1 MSNPFETYGLKH
13 LSPSTCARFT
23 SCPAMFVLEKVLGRR
38 TAVGTAAHRGS
49 AAEYGVA
56 LALDGADLK
65 EAQEQANAKFD
76 TLAALSGD
84 PRRDKHRESVAGMV
98 EQGYLALKQYG
109 KPSSA
114 QKLVTRDVEGLA
126 VPIIGYY
133 DFAWDDLGLIV
144 DLKTTDAVPSNIRA
158 SHARQGAFYAACMGG
173 NWSARICYASG
184 KKSANAQ
191 IENQAAHLTAMDAIA
206 LTIQRFLSLSTDPQE
221 LAGLVVPD
229 VESFYFSDPMARQAA
244 FEVWGI

>member
-1 MSNPFETYGLKH
+1 
-13 LSPSTCARFT
+13 
-23 SCPAMFVLEKVLGRR
+23 
-38 TAVGTAAHRGS
+38 
-49 AAEYGVA
+49 
-56 LALDGADLK
+56 
-65 EAQEQANAKFD
+65 
-76 TLAALSGD
+76 
-84 PRRDKHRESVAGMV
+84 MV
-98 EQGYLALKQYG
+98 EQGFLALKTYG

-158 SHARQGAFYAACMGG
+158 SHARQGAFYAACISG
-173 NWSARICYASG
+173 NWSARICYASA
-184 KKSANAQ
+184 KKSANAL
-191 IENQAAHLTAMDAIA
+191 IENQAAHLAAMDAIA
-206 LTIQRFLSLSTDPQE
+206 LTIQRFLSLSTDPKE
-221 LAGLVVPD
+221 LAALVVPD